1 MSNKK
6 AQQIQ
11 QTILKY
17 NTELSNL
24 KRNLEK
30 SESANQKYNQLLIK
44 KAVCQQELN
53 NSKVSLVQKFMNKFL
68 HSKEKLICDYF
79 KSV

>member
-1 MSNKK
+1 MSSKK
-6 AQQIQ
+6 AQQIR

-17 NTELSNL
+17 NTELSHL
-24 KRNLEK
+24 KCELEN

-68 HSKEKLICDYF
+68 HSK
-79 KSV
+79 